1 MAEEEKKT
9 RKPKDSAFRQQRLK
23 AWQPVLTPRSVL
35 PTFFVIGVI
44 FAPIGGVLFWASSNV
59 SEIVIDYTHCD
70 EYASPV
76 NLPQN
81 LYSLQFAGQPDL
93 STLEPPVY
101 HYQNSTTFLDTSR
114 QNPNNLAIPQCIIEF
129 TVPQTM
135 KAPIFINYRLTN
147 FYQNHR
153 QYIKSFNA
161 DQLMG
166 HPVSAGSLGPDCDP
180 LRESGGKA
188 VYPCGLIANSV
199 FNDTL
204 SNLIAVNG
212 NSAQNYMFDSTNIA
226 WPSDLQKYGKTQYS
240 PSQIVPPPNWALQ
253 YPNGKFD
260 DQHPPPDISQDQHL
274 MVWMR
279 TAALPDFRKIWGK
292 NENTDL
298 PAGRWR
304 IMIDSNFNVKKFAG
318 TKSIVISTTSP
329 LGGRN
334 PYLGIAYMAVGA
346 FCLLLGVI
354 FTIRHCVKP
363 RKLGDTSYLSW
374 NKPDGGLPN
383 TGHVLHQE

>member
-1 MAEEEKKT
+1 
-9 RKPKDSAFRQQRLK
+9 
-23 AWQPVLTPRSVL
+23 LTPRSVL
-35 PTFFVIGVI
+35 PTFFIIGVI
-44 FAPIGGVLFWASSNV
+44 FAPIGGVLYWASNNV
-59 SEIVIDYTHCD
+59 DEIVIDYTHCD
-70 EYASPV
+70 EYPTPIY
-76 NLPQN
+76 LPNN
-81 LYSLQFAGQPDL
+81 LYSFKFSSQANITDM
-93 STLEPPVY
+93 EAPVY
-101 HYQNSTTFLDTSR
+101 HYQNSSTFLDPTR
-114 QNPNNLAIPQCIIEF
+114 QNPNNLTIPQCIIDF

-153 QYIKSFNA
+153 QYVKSFNA

-166 HPVSAGSLGPDCDP
+166 HAVDGGTVSSTCDP
-180 LRESGGKA
+180 LGRANNKI

-199 FNDTL
+199 YNDTISGL
-204 SNLIAVNG
+204 TAVNSNG
-212 NSAQNYMFDSTNIA
+212 LQQYAFDSSDIA

-240 PSQIVPPPNWALQ
+240 TSQIVPPPNWALQ
-253 YPNGKFD
+253 YPNGQFD
-260 DQHPPPDISQDQHL
+260 DQHPPPDISKDQHL

-292 NENTDL
+292 NTNTDL

-304 IMIDSNFNVKKFAG
+304 VIIDSNFNVKKFAG
-318 TKSIVISTTSP
+318 TKSIVITTTSP

-334 PYLGIAYMAVGA
+334 PYLGIAYMSVGA
-346 FCLLLGVI
+346 FCFLLGVI
-354 FTIRHCVKP
+354 FTIRHCIKP

-383 TGHVLHQE
+383 TVHQLHQE